1 MDASDGELA
10 RRVAARGGDEAAE
23 SALCARFGP
32 RAFLYGVKH
41 LRDEA
46 AAEDL
51 AQEVLLTV
59 LAALREGRV
68 QEPDRL
74 ASFVLGTCRL
84 VASGWQ
90 RRERRRH
97 ELSQRIVVETSVE
110 QVHGELPP
118 DRLYGCLGQLPSREQ
133 RLLIMTFH
141 EDRSADEIA
150 AVFGLNAG
158 NVRVLRHRALARLRQ
173 CVEPR
178 PEVTR

>member
-1 MDASDGELA
+1 MDATDGELA
-10 RRVAARGGDEAAE
+10 RRVASQDGDHEAEA
-23 SALCARFGP
+23 ALCARFAP
-32 RAFLYGVKH
+32 RAFPYGLQH

-46 AAEDL
+46 AAQDL
-51 AQEVLLTV
+51 AQEALLTV

-68 QEPDRL
+68 HEPDRL

-90 RRERRRH
+90 RRERRRQ
-97 ELSQRIVVETSVE
+97 ELSQRMVVETTVE

-118 DRLYGCLGQLPSREQ
+118 ERLYGCLGQLPPREQ

-150 AVFGLNAG
+150 AALGLGAG

-173 CVEPR
+173 CVEPH
-178 PEVTR
+178 PEVTP

>member
-1 MDASDGELA
+1 MDATDGELA
-10 RRVAARGGDEAAE
+10 RRVASQGGDQAAE
-23 SALCARFGP
+23 SALCARFAP
-32 RAFLYGVKH
+32 RAFLYGLKH

-46 AAEDL
+46 AAQDL

-68 QEPDRL
+68 QEPDRV

-90 RRERRRH
+90 RRERRRQ
-97 ELSQRIVVETSVE
+97 ELSVRIVADTTVE
-110 QVHGELPP
+110 QVHELPP
-118 DRLYGCLGQLPSREQ
+118 ERLYGCLGQLPPREQ

-141 EDRSADEIA
+141 EDRGADEIA
-150 AVFGLNAG
+150 AALGLNAG

-173 CVEPR
+173 CVEPH
-178 PEVTR
+178 PEVAR

>member
-1 MDASDGELA
+1 MDGTDGELA
-10 RRVAARGGDEAAE
+10 RRVAARSGDEAAE
-23 SALCARFGP
+23 NALCARFAR

-46 AAEDL
+46 AAQDL

-59 LAALREGRV
+59 LAALREGGVR
-68 QEPDRL
+68 EPDRI

-90 RRERRRH
+90 RRERRRQ
-97 ELSQRIVVETSVE
+97 ELSVRMVVETTVE
-110 QVHGELPP
+110 PADDELPP
-118 DRLYGCLGQLPSREQ
+118 ERLYGCLKHLPPREQ

-150 AVFGLNAG
+150 AALGLQAG
-158 NVRVLRHRALARLRQ
+158 NVRVLRHRALARLRE

-178 PEVTR
+178 PEAGP